1 MATTELPLPALPEAH
16 HEEPSGGIVDYLT
29 TVDHK
34 KIGLLYI
41 FTAFAVFLAG
51 GLLALLVRWELATPG
66 LQVMGENTYNQVFTM
81 HGTLMIFLF
90 AAQVTTGLGNYLV
103 PLQIGAADVAFPR
116 ANAMSYWLYLFGVL
130 IVVSSF
136 FVAGGPAAVAWTA
149 YAPLSTSEFFQ
160 GTGMDLWII
169 GLAVVGVAGI
179 LGAVNLVTTIFR
191 MRMPG
196 MTMFRMPLFTWGV
209 LVNQLLILFAF
220 PPLTVVFAL
229 LFLERNFG
237 AEFFDPTAGGSPMLF
252 QHIFWFFGHPEV
264 YIIILPIFGIISEV
278 IPVFSRKP
286 LFGYRAMVFA
296 FFGIAALS
304 FGVWAH
310 HMFATGLVYLPYFS
324 IMSLLIGVPTGIKV
338 FNWIG
343 TMWRGSITLST
354 AMLMALGFIVVFLIG
369 GITGIFLAS
378 PPIDFAVN
386 DTYYVVAHFHYIMV
400 GGLLYGMFAGFYFWF
415 PKFTGR
421 LLSERLGRWHF
432 CHLLP
437 RVQHD
442 LLLPVP
448 GRAGRHAPPDRR
460 LRHRAL
466 DHGQPAL
473 DHRGVPHRGVGADL
487 PVELLRVDP
496 ARPAGRGR
504 PLGGQQPGVGDQLP
518 AAVPQLP
525 PPARGPLR
533 AAGVRPPAP
542 RQPGVRR
549 RPHRPRTQPGPRVSR

>member
-1 MATTELPLPALPEAH
+1 MATTELPRPALPEAH
-16 HEEPSGGIVDYLT
+16 HEEPGGIVDYLT

-41 FTAFAVFLAG
+41 FTAFAIFLVG
-51 GLLALLVRWELATPG
+51 GIFSLLIRTELAEPG
-66 LQVMGENTYNQVFTM
+66 LQTMGENTYNQVFTM

-90 AAQVTTGLGNYLV
+90 AAQVSTGLANYLV

-116 ANAMSYWLYLFGVL
+116 ANAMSYWLYLFGAL
-130 IVVSSF
+130 IVLSSF
-136 FVAGGPAAVAWTA
+136 FVAGGPAAAAWTA
-149 YAPLSTSEFFQ
+149 YPPLSTKYLQ

-196 MTMFRMPLFTWGV
+196 MTMFRIPLFTWGV
-209 LVNQLLILFAF
+209 LVTQLLILFAF
-220 PPLTVVFAL
+220 PPLTAALAL
-229 LFLERNFG
+229 LFLDRNFG
-237 AEFFDPTAGGSPMLF
+237 SVFFDATAGGSPLLF

-264 YIIILPIFGIISEV
+264 YIIILPIFGVISEV

-310 HMFATGLVYLPYFS
+310 HMFTTGMVYLPYFS
-324 IMSLLIGVPTGIKV
+324 LMSFLIAVPTGIKV

-343 TMWRGSITLST
+343 TMWRGAITFST
-354 AMLMALGFIVVFLIG
+354 AMLMALGFILVFVVG
-369 GITGIFLAS
+369 GITGVMLAS

-386 DTYYVVAHFHYIMV
+386 DTYFLVAHFHYIMV

-421 LLSERLGRWHF
+421 LLSERLGRWNF
-432 CHLLP
+432 ITFFLGFNITFFFQFLVGLDGMP
-437 RVQHD
+437 RRIAD
-442 LLLPVP
+442 YEI
-448 GRAGRHAPPDRR
+448 DRWTSANQVSTVGSYLMAVSVLIFLWNVLVSIR
-460 LRHRAL
+460 R
-466 DHGQPAL
+466 GQPAGDDPWEGNSL
-473 DHRGVPHRGVGADL
+473 EWVTSSPPPSHNFHHLPEVHSERPAFDQRHRFEFADAGADT
-487 PVELLRVDP
+487 DP
-496 ARPAGRGR
+496 ERNPDRG
-504 PLGGQQPGVGDQLP
+504 
-518 AAVPQLP
+518 
-525 PPARGPLR
+525 
-533 AAGVRPPAP
+533 
-542 RQPGVRR
+542 
-549 RPHRPRTQPGPRVSR
+549 

>member
-1 MATTELPLPALPEAH
+1 MATTELPRPPHPEAH
-16 HEEPSGGIVDYLT
+16 DEPRGGLVDYLT

-41 FTAFAVFLAG
+41 FTAFAIFLVG
-51 GLLALLVRWELATPG
+51 GIFSLLIRTELAEPG
-66 LQVMGENTYNQVFTM
+66 LQTMGENTYNQVFTM

-90 AAQVTTGLGNYLV
+90 AAQVSTGL
-103 PLQIGAADVAFPR
+103 
-116 ANAMSYWLYLFGVL
+116 ANF
-130 IVVSSF
+130 
-136 FVAGGPAAVAWTA
+136 
-149 YAPLSTSEFFQ
+149 
-160 GTGMDLWII
+160 
-169 GLAVVGVAGI
+169 

-191 MRMPG
+191 MRVPG
-196 MTMFRMPLFTWGV
+196 MTMFRIPLFTWGV
-209 LVNQLLILFAF
+209 LVTQLLILFAF
-220 PPLTVVFAL
+220 PPLTAALAL
-229 LFLERNFG
+229 LFLDRNFG
-237 AEFFDPTAGGSPMLF
+237 AVFFDATAGGSQLLF
-252 QHIFWFFGHPEV
+252 QHFFWFFGHPEV

-343 TMWRGSITLST
+343 TMWRGSIILST

-415 PKFTGR
+415 PKFTGK
-421 LLSERLGRWHF
+421 LLSEKLGRWHF
-432 CHLLP
+432 ITFFLGFNMTFFFQFLVGLDGMPRRIADYEIERWSSANLLSTVGAFLTGVSVLIFLWNFFRSIRKGEPAGDDPWEGNSLEWVTTSPPPHHNFHHLP
-437 RVQHD
+437 EIHSERPAFD
-442 LLLPVP
+442 W
-448 GRAGRHAPPDRR
+448 
-460 LRHRAL
+460 RHR
-466 DHGQPAL
+466 D
-473 DHRGVPHRGVGADL
+473 
-487 PVELLRVDP
+487 DP
-496 ARPAGRGR
+496 AFAAAADTDPERNRDRG
-504 PLGGQQPGVGDQLP
+504 
-518 AAVPQLP
+518 
-525 PPARGPLR
+525 
-533 AAGVRPPAP
+533 
-542 RQPGVRR
+542 
-549 RPHRPRTQPGPRVSR
+549 

>member
-1 MATTELPLPALPEAH
+1 MATTELPLPALPEAPH
-16 HEEPSGGIVDYLT
+16 EPSGGVVDWLT

-41 FTAFAVFLAG
+41 FTSFGIFLAG
-51 GLLALLVRWELATPG
+51 GVLSLLVRSELARPG

-90 AAQVTTGLGNYLV
+90 AAQVSTGLANYLI

-116 ANAMSYWLYLFGVL
+116 ANAMSYWLYLFGSL
-130 IVVSSF
+130 IVFSSF
-136 FVAGGPAAVAWTA
+136 FVHGGPAAVAWTA
-149 YAPLSTSEFFQ
+149 YPPLSTDYFQ

-169 GLAVVGVAGI
+169 GLAVVGIAGI

-220 PPLTVVFAL
+220 PALTVAFVL
-229 LFLERNFG
+229 LFMERNFG
-237 AEFFDPTAGGSPMLF
+237 AKFFDAAAGGNQVIY

-264 YIIILPIFGIISEV
+264 YIIILPIFGVISEV

-296 FFGIAALS
+296 FFAIASLS

-310 HMFATGLVYLPYFS
+310 HMFTTGVVYLPYFS
-324 IMSLLIGVPTGIKV
+324 AMSLLIAVPTGIKI

-343 TMWRGSITLST
+343 TMWRGSITFST
-354 AMLMALGFIVVFLIG
+354 AMLMALGFILVFVNG
-369 GITGIFLAS
+369 GITGVMIAS

-386 DTYYVVAHFHYIMV
+386 DTYFIVSHFHYIMV
-400 GGLLYGMFAGFYFWF
+400 GGLLFGMFAAFYFWF

-421 LLSERLGRWHF
+421 LLSERIGRWQF
-432 CHLLP
+432 WLFLIGFNLTFFPQYLVGLDGMPRRIADYQLERWTSANLASTIGAFLTGLSVLLFLWNF
-437 RVQHD
+437 V
-442 LLLPVP
+442 VSI
-448 GRAGRHAPPDRR
+448 RR
-460 LRHRAL
+460 
-466 DHGQPAL
+466 GQPAGDDPWEGNSL
-473 DHRGVPHRGVGADL
+473 EWVTTSPPPHHNFHHL
-487 PVELLRVDP
+487 PEVRSE
-496 ARPAGRGR
+496 RPAFDLRHGLEYAGAGAATDPERDPDRG
-504 PLGGQQPGVGDQLP
+504 
-518 AAVPQLP
+518 
-525 PPARGPLR
+525 
-533 AAGVRPPAP
+533 
-542 RQPGVRR
+542 
-549 RPHRPRTQPGPRVSR
+549 

>member
-1 MATTELPLPALPEAH
+1 
-16 HEEPSGGIVDYLT
+16 
-29 TVDHK
+29 
-34 KIGLLYI
+34 
-41 FTAFAVFLAG
+41 
-51 GLLALLVRWELATPG
+51 
-66 LQVMGENTYNQVFTM
+66 
-81 HGTLMIFLF
+81 
-90 AAQVTTGLGNYLV
+90 
-103 PLQIGAADVAFPR
+103 
-116 ANAMSYWLYLFGVL
+116 
-130 IVVSSF
+130 
-136 FVAGGPAAVAWTA
+136 
-149 YAPLSTSEFFQ
+149 
-160 GTGMDLWII
+160 
-169 GLAVVGVAGI
+169 
-179 LGAVNLVTTIFR
+179 
-191 MRMPG
+191 
-196 MTMFRMPLFTWGV
+196 MFRMPLFTWGV

-237 AEFFDPTAGGSPMLF
+237 AQFFDPTAGGSPILY

-278 IPVFSRKP
+278 VPVFSRKP

-324 IMSLLIGVPTGIKV
+324 IMSLLIAVPTGIKV

-354 AMLMALGFIVVFLIG
+354 AMLMCLGFILVFLIG

-432 CHLLP
+432 LTFFLGFNITFFFQFLVGLDGMP
-437 RVQHD
+437 RRIAD
-442 LLLPVP
+442 YEIE
-448 GRAGRHAPPDRR
+448 RWAPANLISTVGAVLTGVSVLIFIWNFFVSIRR
-460 LRHRAL
+460 
-466 DHGQPAL
+466 GQPAGDDPWEGNSL
-473 DHRGVPHRGVGADL
+473 EWVTSSPPPSHNFHHLPEIHSERPAFDYRHRD
-487 PVELLRVDP
+487 DP
-496 ARPAGRGR
+496 AFAGAHTDPERNLDRG
-504 PLGGQQPGVGDQLP
+504 
-518 AAVPQLP
+518 
-525 PPARGPLR
+525 
-533 AAGVRPPAP
+533 
-542 RQPGVRR
+542 
-549 RPHRPRTQPGPRVSR
+549 